1 MAFLLIDH
9 CHPWTRTNLRV
20 EFGFPDHH
28 GVRVKVFNA
37 TFNNISAISW
47 WTVLLVEETED
58 PERTTDLPQITN
70 LTFNMLLF
78 MYLMN
83 IP

>member
-9 CHPWTRTNLRV
+9 CHPWTHTNLRV

-47 WTVLLVEETED
+47 WTVLLVEETGAPGENHR
-58 PERTTDLPQITN
+58 PATN
-70 LTFNMLLF
+70 H
-78 MYLMN
+78 
-83 IP
+83 